1 MQTSQTYTL
10 ARAPAAPRTRHNIS
24 STERWS
30 SATTGGLLLAL
41 GVSRRSAA
49 GAVLTLAGSALLARG
64 ASGHCPVY
72 GTLGVTSA
80 RQPAIA
86 VHDAIRVQA
95 LVEDVYRFWRQ
106 LDTLPAFMRRLE
118 RVDDLGN
125 GRSHWVARG
134 PGGLAFEWDAEIVHE
149 LENSLITWRSLPG
162 ADVATSG
169 AVRFDPIRRGSSTQV
184 TVALH
189 YDPPAG
195 RLGRAFAAL
204 VGRDPSRMLRED
216 LRRLKQLLEAG
227 EIPRAH
233 ADEHRA
239 MSETEIGR

>member
-10 ARAPAAPRTRHNIS
+10 ARAPAPRARHNIS
-24 STERWS
+24 STERLS
-30 SATTGGLLLAL
+30 SATTGGLLLAF

-49 GAVLTLAGSALLARG
+49 GAVLTLAGTALLARG

-72 GTLGVTSA
+72 DTLGVTTA
-80 RQPAIA
+80 RHPAIA

-106 LDTLPAFMRRLE
+106 LDTLPAFMRHIE

-134 PGGLAFEWDAEIVHE
+134 PAGLAFEWDAEIVHE
-149 LENSLITWRSLPG
+149 VENALLTWRSLPG
-162 ADVATSG
+162 GDVATSG

-184 TVALH
+184 TVALQ

-195 RLGRAFAAL
+195 RLGRSFAAL
-204 VGRDPSRMLRED
+204 VGREPSGTLRED
-216 LRRLKQLLEAG
+216 LRRLKQLLETG
-227 EIPRAH
+227 EVPRAH
-233 ADEHRA
+233 VEEPRA
-239 MSETEIGR
+239 MSRTEVGR

>member
-1 MQTSQTYTL
+1 MQTPQTYTL
-10 ARAPAAPRTRHNIS
+10 ARAPASSASRNIS
-24 STERWS
+24 ATERWS
-30 SATTGGLLLAL
+30 SATTGGLLLAF
-41 GVSRRSAA
+41 GVSRRSPA
-49 GAVLTLAGSALLARG
+49 GAVLTLAGTALLARG

-72 GTLGVTSA
+72 DTLGVTTA

-106 LDTLPAFMRRLE
+106 LGRLPAFMRHLE

-134 PGGLAFEWDAEIVHE
+134 PGGPAFEWDAEIVHE
-149 LENSLITWRSLPG
+149 VENTLITWRSLPG
-162 ADVATSG
+162 GDVATSG

-184 TVALH
+184 TLAMH
-189 YDPPAG
+189 FDPPAG
-195 RLGRAFAAL
+195 RPGRAFAAL

-227 EIPRAH
+227 EIPRAD
-233 ADEHRA
+233 ADQPRP
-239 MSETEIGR
+239 MWETEIGR

>member
-10 ARAPAAPRTRHNIS
+10 ARAPATRARHNIS

-30 SATTGGLLLAL
+30 SATAGGLLLAF
-41 GVSRRSAA
+41 GVGRRSAA

-72 GTLGVTSA
+72 DTLDVTTA
-80 RQPAIA
+80 RHPAIA
-86 VHDAIRVQA
+86 VHDAIRVQG
-95 LVEDVYRFWRQ
+95 LVEDVYRFWRR
-106 LDTLPAFMRRLE
+106 LDTLPAFMRHLE

-134 PGGLAFEWDAEIVHE
+134 PGGRAFEWDAEIVHE
-149 LENSLITWRSLPG
+149 VENTLITWRSLPG
-162 ADVATSG
+162 GDVATSG

-189 YDPPAG
+189 FDPPAG
-195 RLGRAFAAL
+195 RLGSAFAAL
-204 VGRDPSRMLRED
+204 VGREPSRMLRED
-216 LRRLKQLLEAG
+216 LRRLKQLLETG
-227 EIPRAH
+227 ELPRAH
-233 ADEHRA
+233 AGDTRA
-239 MSETEIGR
+239 MSETEVGR